1 MTGTPLAAVVRQ
13 VRRLAIRPA
22 AEALSDQQLLHRY
35 VVHHEEAAFAALV
48 YRHAPLVLGVGRR
61 VLHDWHAAEDVL
73 QATFLLL
80 ARKAASIRNRDA
92 VGSWL
97 YGVAYRLA
105 ARARQRGA
113 AHAAEIS
120 QETEAPR
127 NDPLAEVTWREL
139 RAVLDEELM
148 RLPEAFQAPLLLCL
162 MQGRTQDEAA
172 AALGWSKGTLRRRF
186 TRGREL
192 LRRRLAARG
201 VSLGVGLTASVLA
214 QAASAAA
221 LSPAL
226 LRPVLNTARHTPGGA
241 AGPVSAGAAAL
252 AEEGM
257 RALPAARLHL
267 SALGGLVLL
276 VLAAGAG
283 LLTLNWPAARQAPQA
298 QAKAAGAVDAPD
310 PGDAGPPRD
319 LFGDPLPAGALAR
332 LGTVRFRQGNFVY
345 GLLLSPDGKTVVSYG
360 GNQAITFWD
369 AATGREVRRF
379 PKGARV
385 AAFTPDGRTLISFGD
400 YEARFWD
407 AATGKVL
414 RSKEVGRAGWMSC
427 LAVSPDGKHLAACGP
442 SEQIQGLGQIK
453 VWDLATDRL
462 VHTFTRQ
469 GREPTAVAFSPDG
482 KLLAAGYRNDKAIR
496 FWDLAQ
502 GKETRV
508 LTGHSQGV
516 RSLAFSRDGTRLA
529 SGGAE
534 GDGSLRLWDLATGKQ
549 TALLTGIKG
558 RERTSAS
565 SGKDGRLSN
574 VRHEPTLGE
583 VRSLAFSPDGSVLV
597 SGGGEGDPE
606 VRVFDV
612 AAGKQVR
619 QLGDR
624 RNVADGLAFARD
636 GRTLYAGMGGSVR
649 LFEVATGKELGPVGG
664 HGQFVS
670 QVRLS
675 PDGRVAATAGGD
687 RTVRLWDVRSG
698 KELKRLEG
706 HEGGVRC
713 VAFAPDGRLLA
724 SGGDDRTV
732 RLWEVATGRQVRC
745 LQGHDGDVYDLAF
758 SPDGRL
764 LASCDYFMGGLLL
777 WEVGTGKLQKRLTE
791 GVGLMSL
798 AFAPDGRTLAAG
810 EMAMKRSRDK
820 EPNARIRFFDVTTGK
835 ETRSLNGHEYWV
847 HGLAYSPDGK
857 VLASAGRDQQVRLWE
872 PGTGK
877 LLGQLDGHRWGANC
891 LTFTPDGRT
900 LAVGA
905 FDHPLDLW
913 ELASRQIRQR
923 LVGHEAAVH
932 SLAFTPDGR
941 TLLSVSMDT
950 TGLVWDVT
958 GLRAGPR
965 RPAAALSPKELQ
977 AAWADLADADAKA
990 AHRALWSLVAAGEQA
1005 VPWLREHL
1013 RPAPLV
1019 PARRIAE
1026 LVAELDNARF
1036 PVRDRAARELE
1047 RLEETAGPALREAL
1061 AAGPGAGKPS
1071 EEFRRRVEG
1080 LLKKLEEPLTSA
1092 ERLRAVRAVEVLE
1105 QVATPAARQGLQT
1118 LAGGA
1123 PAARMTREAQA
1134 ALRRLAGK
1142 AVGGP

>member
-13 VRRLAIRPA
+13 VRRLATRPDA
-22 AEALSDQQLLHRY
+22 AALSDQQLLHRY

-113 AHAAEIS
+113 ARAAEIS
-120 QETEAPR
+120 QEMEAPR

-139 RAVLDEELM
+139 QAVLDEELT
-148 RLPEAFQAPLLLCL
+148 RLPEAYRAPLLLCL

-221 LSPAL
+221 LSPGL
-226 LRPVLNTARHTPGGA
+226 LRSVLSAARHTPGGV
-241 AGPVSAGAAAL
+241 AGTVSAGALAL
-252 AEEGM
+252 AEEGVP
-257 RALPAARLHL
+257 ALPATRLHFG
-267 SALGGLVLL
+267 ALGGLVLL
-276 VLAAGAG
+276 VLAAGVG
-283 LLTLNWPAARQAPQA
+283 FLTLNWPAAQPAPQA
-298 QAKAAGAVDAPD
+298 QAQAAGAADAPG
-310 PGDAGPPRD
+310 PGDVGPPRD

-360 GNQAITFWD
+360 GNQVITFWD
-369 AATGREVRRF
+369 ADSGREVRRL

-400 YEARFWD
+400 YALRFWD
-407 AATGKVL
+407 AATGKAL
-414 RSKEVGRAGWMSC
+414 RDKEFGVWIAG
-427 LAVSPDGKHLAACGP
+427 LAVSPDGKYLAACCL
-442 SEQIQGLGQIK
+442 SERGMDSAQVR

-462 VHTFTRQ
+462 VHTFAHK
-469 GREPTAVAFSPDG
+469 GREPSTAAFSPDG
-482 KLLAAGYRNDKAIR
+482 KLLAVGYRNDGAIR
-496 FWDLAQ
+496 FWDLAR
-502 GKETRV
+502 GKEVRV
-508 LTGHSQGV
+508 LTGHPHGV
-516 RSLAFSRDGTRLA
+516 RCLAFSPDGTRLA
-529 SGGAE
+529 SGGALD
-534 GDGSLRLWDLATGKQ
+534 DGSLLLWDLATGKSN
-549 TALLTGIKG
+549 ALLTKIKG
-558 RERTSAS
+558 RVWTTAS
-565 SGKDGRLSN
+565 GPGKDGRMSKP
-574 VRHEPTLGE
+574 RHKTLLAE
-583 VRSLAFSPDGSVLV
+583 IRSLAFSPDGTVLG
-597 SGGGEGDPE
+597 SGGDEGDPA

-624 RNVADGLAFARD
+624 RNAADGLAFTRD
-636 GRTLYAGMGGSVR
+636 GRTLYVGVGGSVR
-649 LFEVATGKELGPVGG
+649 RFEVATGKELGPAGG
-664 HGQFVS
+664 HGQYIS
-670 QVRLS
+670 QVRLA

-687 RTVRLWDVRSG
+687 RTVRLWDVPSG

-745 LQGHDGDVYDLAF
+745 LQGHDSDVHDVAF

-777 WEVGTGKLQKRLTE
+777 WEVATGKLQKRLAE
-791 GVGLMSL
+791 GVGLMCL

-810 EMAMKRSRDK
+810 ETVMKRSRDK
-820 EPNARIRFFDVTTGK
+820 QPRARIRFFDVITGK
-835 ETRSLNGHEYWV
+835 ETRSVDGHDYWV
-847 HGLAYSPDGK
+847 HGLAFSPDGK

-877 LLGQLDGHRWGANC
+877 LLGQLDGYRWGANC

-913 ELASRQIRQR
+913 ELASRQVRHR
-923 LVGHEAAVH
+923 LAGHEAAVH

-977 AAWADLADADAKA
+977 AAWADLAAADAKT

-1013 RPAPLV
+1013 QPAPVV

-1047 RLEETAGPALREAL
+1047 RLGETAGPALREAL

-1092 ERLRAVRAVEVLE
+1092 ERLRTVRAVEVLE
-1105 QVATPAARQGLQT
+1105 QLATPAARQVLQT

-1123 PAARMTREAQA
+1123 PAARLTRAAQA